1 VTAVPQVK
9 IACEAFKISSSANGK
24 GKNRSQLMEGLT
36 FYTYTEKLAAEHS

>member
-1 VTAVPQVK
+1 MPQVK

-36 FYTYTEKLAAEHS
+36 FYTYTEQLAAEHS